1 MRSTSD
7 LPNFPASTPP
17 HSHAED
23 SHAQDS
29 HAELSA
35 SMGFG
40 VGLRSCHFAW
50 LEQHLLPE
58 QSGVDWFEAI
68 SENYLDH
75 HGYAR
80 HLLFKL
86 REHYPIALH
95 GVSMSI
101 GSSDPLDKEYLGK
114 LRLLCQELE
123 PKLVSDHLCWTGIQG
138 INSHDLLPMPLTEE
152 SLTHVCARVQQ
163 VQEFLQRPLVIENP
177 STYFAFQENQFHEW
191 DFLAQLVKR
200 SGCRLLLDVNNIYV
214 SAKNLGFSAH
224 DYLAGI
230 PLDAVVQCHLA
241 GPTDCGT
248 HLIDTHDKPVPT
260 AVWQLYQ
267 QMIEQAGRPI
277 STLLEWDANIPDFPE
292 LVGELNLA
300 KAVLQGQ
307 VPQRE
312 PLRQS
317 ENAPLSTPIAD
328 ALGRKQ
334 FVSAQE
340 VE

>member
-1 MRSTSD
+1 MRDISDTSSS
-7 LPNFPASTPP
+7 PTATISK
-17 HSHAED
+17 SHR
-23 SHAQDS
+23 
-29 HAELSA
+29 ELST

-101 GSSDPLDKEYLGK
+101 GSSEPLNEHYLSK
-114 LRLLCQELE
+114 LRQLSQDLE
-123 PKLVSDHLCWTGIQG
+123 PTLVSDHLCWTGIQG
-138 INSHDLLPMPLTEE
+138 INSHELLPIPFTQE
-152 SLTHVCARVQQ
+152 SLNHVCLRVQQ
-163 VQEFLQRPLVIENP
+163 VQDYLQRPLVIENP
-177 STYFAFQENQFHEW
+177 STYFSFQENELQEW
-191 DFLAQLVKR
+191 EFLAQLVQR
-200 SGCRLLLDVNNIYV
+200 SGCRLLLDVNNVYV
-214 SAKNLGFSAH
+214 SARNLGFSVN
-224 DYLAGI
+224 DYMAGI
-230 PLDAVVQCHLA
+230 PMDAVVQCHLA

-267 QMIEQAGRPI
+267 QMLEQAGRPI
-277 STLLEWDANIPDFPE
+277 STLLEWDANIPEFPT
-292 LVGELNLA
+292 LVDELNIA
-300 KAVLQGQ
+300 KSVLQGHI
-307 VPQRE
+307 PQRE
-312 PLRQS
+312 PMKIN
-317 ENAPLSTPIAD
+317 EDTVLSTPISD

-334 FVSAQE
+334 FHSVQE

>member
-1 MRSTSD
+1 
-7 LPNFPASTPP
+7 
-17 HSHAED
+17 
-23 SHAQDS
+23 
-29 HAELSA
+29 
-35 SMGFG
+35 
-40 VGLRSCHFAW
+40 
-50 LEQHLLPE
+50 
-58 QSGVDWFEAI
+58 
-68 SENYLDH
+68 
-75 HGYAR
+75 
-80 HLLFKL
+80 
-86 REHYPIALH
+86 
-95 GVSMSI
+95 MSI

-191 DFLAQLVKR
+191 DFLAQLVQR
-200 SGCRLLLDVNNIYV
+200 SGCRLLWDVNNVYV

-307 VPQRE
+307 IPQRE

-317 ENAPLSTPIAD
+317 ENAPLSTLIAD